1 MQEEPT
7 HKSFFSSCEMKDQV
21 NLQLALCWLKG
32 SLVWNYLHVGNA
44 HTLTYCLRTWEVLS
58 RRQVKSCLSGE
69 KISAKSLDKTLGSMH
84 WLSPS
89 EKVNQAFHLHPFP
102 ALTKVAKPIAVITQ
116 PSVSRPVSISIHLAS
131 MAESPIFSLY
141 SHIKRTCRLIL
152 EIHARLRRHK
162 CAEASLRYL
171 RKRNVCL

>member
-1 MQEEPT
+1 MQEELI
-7 HKSFFSSCEMKDQV
+7 HKSFFSPCEIKDQV
-21 NLQLALCWLKG
+21 NLQLALCWSKG
-32 SLVWNYLHVGNA
+32 SLIWNYLRVGNA

-58 RRQVKSCLSGE
+58 RRQVKPCLSGE

-116 PSVSRPVSISIHLAS
+116 LSVSHAVSISIHLAS
-131 MAESPIFSLY
+131 VAEFSLF
-141 SHIKRTCRLIL
+141 IATLN
-152 EIHARLRRHK
+152 RH
-162 CAEASLRYL
+162 
-171 RKRNVCL
+171 VVWF